1 MSVACWMCSA
11 ASIIQWIRRGTQTKK
26 MKFGIQHTFF
36 KNAEEKGT
44 GFLVAGASHGYRW
57 ANEMHTSVSHLM
69 RPACTSSTRSHGWL
83 GVKLAFTILPGIA
96 HVPQTYFSE
105 SFHKIYFLFNLS
117 SAHHFNKRETY
128 RSRILHL
135 VTVELNVPFN
145 ERHSNTQ
152 HWTNTGRVLLFF
164 LSVSSFFSHCLW
176 LWKHTN

>member
-1 MSVACWMCSA
+1 MLHYICSLYYEPLWMSVACWMCSA
-11 ASIIQWIRRGTQTKK
+11 ASIIQWIRRGTRTKK

-96 HVPQTYFSE
+96 DVPQTYFSE
-105 SFHKIYFLFNLS
+105 SFHKIYFLFN
-117 SAHHFNKRETY
+117 EYIY
-128 RSRILHL
+128 RQRTIL
-135 VTVELNVPFN
+135 TKE
-145 ERHSNTQ
+145 
-152 HWTNTGRVLLFF
+152 
-164 LSVSSFFSHCLW
+164 
-176 LWKHTN
+176 KHIVHVFYIL